1 MWVEGVCVCVCVC
14 VWSVTV
20 GVWGSYFKE
29 VLSVRTEGWVEHE
42 MMEVRM
48 LTRLVIVVVNKVLN
62 VIM

>member
-1 MWVEGVCVCVCVC
+1 MCVCVC
-14 VWSVTV
+14 VWSVSLWV
-20 GVWGSYFKE
+20 CGGSYFKE